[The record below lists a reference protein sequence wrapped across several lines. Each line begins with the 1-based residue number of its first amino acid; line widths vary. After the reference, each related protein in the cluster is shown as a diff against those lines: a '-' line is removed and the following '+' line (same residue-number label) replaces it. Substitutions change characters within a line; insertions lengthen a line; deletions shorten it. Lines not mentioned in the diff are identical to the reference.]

1 MAMLEDRKI
10 KELREK
16 EILVNV
22 DEESIQPISVDLSI
36 DSVVYWELDEDISE
50 IADPKEQQKIQD
62 SDICITY
69 QTPYELKPHETVFVK
84 TKEGLKMSDNLVG
97 HIVEKNS
104 VIRLGLQVSGPM
116 YQPTHQTAIFLRVT
130 NLSEYIIELHKGF
143 SIAQII
149 FEKIDSPEIPYAQKS
164 GVHYNDEFVF
174 TPPHNLI
181 KKAVKPEEQFKEQI
195 KSVESKVL
203 SVFTMFMGA
212 FVSALALIVV
222 NFNKMEEKICVPQLI
237 QINITLAVCISVIL
251 LSVFKFYFHLSASMN
266 KKIKK
271 KRSVRRFF
279 VDKIFFLRRLFL
291 KFQRPRKE
299 AFIYIAACY
308 RDHERNQK
316 MLEILRK
323 EGLPAFLPEN
333 MYLKESQEKQDQ
345 LKVFHACYY
354 KLSKCDIVLVL
365 YPYGKSVSA
374 EIGYAIA
381 KDKKIIE
388 YKPQNVNIDPECMI
402 DPGFHWAVDEEQELI
417 KLLKQL
423 LGK

>member
-181 KKAVKPEEQFKEQI
+181 KKAVKPEEQF
-195 KSVESKVL
+195 
-203 SVFTMFMGA
+203 
-212 FVSALALIVV
+212 
-222 NFNKMEEKICVPQLI
+222 
-237 QINITLAVCISVIL
+237 
-251 LSVFKFYFHLSASMN
+251 
-266 KKIKK
+266 
-271 KRSVRRFF
+271 RS
-279 VDKIFFLRRLFL
+279 RLN
-291 KFQRPRKE
+291 R
-299 AFIYIAACY
+299 
-308 RDHERNQK
+308 
-316 MLEILRK
+316 
-323 EGLPAFLPEN
+323 
-333 MYLKESQEKQDQ
+333 
-345 LKVFHACYY
+345 
-354 KLSKCDIVLVL
+354 
-365 YPYGKSVSA
+365 
-374 EIGYAIA
+374 
-381 KDKKIIE
+381 
-388 YKPQNVNIDPECMI
+388 
-402 DPGFHWAVDEEQELI
+402 
-417 KLLKQL
+417 
-423 LGK
+423 